1 MQANKSVRRLVGLM
15 LFIGVATLPACVQ
28 PRVAELS
35 KQLEDTARY
44 AARMEE
50 IYASQEAEILSL
62 RKELASRGNPSEG
75 E

>member
-1 MQANKSVRRLVGLM
+1 MEANRSVRRLVGLI

-28 PRVAELS
+28 PRVSELS

-50 IYASQEAEILSL
+50 IYAAQEAEILSL
-62 RKELASRGNPSEG
+62 RAELASRGSPNEG